1 MKLQVL
7 ACAGAFFYASI
18 TPASAFEFSKLV
30 SPFVTA
36 VRFVGGLLPFR
47 EDGEHDKDRDEASS
61 RTARSAQSA
70 QTAQETEPIPAD
82 PDKVIGTIRFAYD
95 DFVLI
100 YTPIKLDLPAGTR
113 VTTVGKDGEP
123 RAVELSLSKE
133 RKGPFLV
140 ADVSSGEPMAGDIV
154 VLLPKP
160 GSGKVAQYQ
169 VLE

>member
-7 ACAGAFFYASI
+7 ACAGVFFYASI

-47 EDGEHDKDRDEASS
+47 EAEENDKDRDEASS
-61 RTARSAQSA
+61 RTLQSAQSA
-70 QTAQETEPIPAD
+70 QTAQEAEPIPAD

-113 VTTVGKDGEP
+113 VTTVGKDGVP